1 MAKTER
7 AKLFS
12 ATVMTGMLALSVTAG
27 LRQVHADMSG
37 YAVQTASTVGGFG
50 GNTTGGSQATAAHT
64 YTVTDRAS
72 LLKALG
78 GEHNATPKII
88 YVSGKIDKIGR
99 AHV

>member
-50 GNTTGGSQATAAHT
+50 GNTTGGSQATAAKPQQHIPT
-64 YTVTDRAS
+64 RLLTVR
-72 LLKALG
+72 
-78 GEHNATPKII
+78 
-88 YVSGKIDKIGR
+88 R
-99 AHV
+99 C

>member
-37 YAVQTASTVGGFG
+37 
-50 GNTTGGSQATAAHT
+50 
-64 YTVTDRAS
+64 
-72 LLKALG
+72 
-78 GEHNATPKII
+78 
-88 YVSGKIDKIGR
+88 
-99 AHV
+99 

>member
-1 MAKTER
+1 MVEKTER

-50 GNTTGGSQATAAHT
+50 GSTTGGSQATAAHT

-88 YVSGKIDKIGR
+88 YVSGKIDMNVN
-99 AHV
+99 A

>member
-12 ATVMTGMLALSVTAG
+12 ATIMTGMLALSVTAG

-78 GEHNATPKII
+78 GEHNA
-88 YVSGKIDKIGR
+88 
-99 AHV
+99 A